1 MKVNEVS
8 ENFITDL
15 FKGGAASQGKKL
27 GKDLGKSLLDDWI
40 KVANQKGIKLPNPAN
55 DVIQDIKTRQPV
67 KFGNQG
73 TMTFK
78 KRADQLLKQ
87 KNSLANATKM
97 KSFRLPNQDN
107 AQQISDADKKDM
119 LANIDQQL
127 ENLKTQ
133 WFHQEVFNPNV
144 EAQDLKL
151 AGGYYFSKIRKYLID
166 NGVREGTIDKIAKG
180 MYPDLPKIEPA
191 KIFDQPKEFNK
202 YLVSVFL
209 KIAQKATD
217 YHGNF
222 YGSKNSA
229 DAIAKAKGSVDP
241 TLINDL
247 KDLSPQQKQAVASI
261 LAGGLGLSLK
271 KADPSDPQQQEMPGI

>member
-15 FKGGAASQGKKL
+15 FKGGAAAQGKKL
-27 GKDLGKSLLDDWI
+27 GKELGKSLLDDWL

-55 DVIQDIKTRQPV
+55 DVIQDVKTRQPV
-67 KFGNQG
+67 KFGDEG
-73 TMTFK
+73 SMTFK
-78 KRADQLLKQ
+78 QRADDLLKQ
-87 KNSLANATKM
+87 KNMLSNQSKM
-97 KSFRLPNQDN
+97 KSFRLPNQDPAQNTDN
-107 AQQISDADKKDM
+107 ADKQDRLENIIQQIK
-119 LANIDQQL
+119 
-127 ENLKTQ
+127 NLKTQ

-151 AGGYYFSKIRKYLID
+151 AGGYYFSKIRKYLKD

-180 MYPDLPKIEPA
+180 MYPDVPKMDPE
-191 KIFDQPKEFNK
+191 KVFDNPKLLNK
-202 YLVSVFL
+202 YLGSVFL

-217 YHGNF
+217 YHGNY

-241 TLINDL
+241 ELINDL
-247 KDLSPQQKQAVASI
+247 KDLSPEQKQAIASI

-271 KADPSDPQQQEMPGI
+271 KANSSDPQQQEMPGI

>member
-15 FKGGAASQGKKL
+15 FKGGAAAQGKKL
-27 GKDLGKSLLDDWI
+27 GKDLGKSLLDDWL

-55 DVIQDIKTRQPV
+55 DVIQDVKTRQPV
-67 KFGNQG
+67 QFGNQG
-73 TMTFK
+73 SITFK
-78 KRADQLLKQ
+78 DSVAQLVTKQ
-87 KNSLANATKM
+87 KSQN
-97 KSFRLPNQDN
+97 FRLPAPDAN
-107 AQQISDADKKDM
+107 AADKQDA
-119 LANIDQQL
+119 LANVDKQIAD
-127 ENLKTQ
+127 LKTQ
-133 WFHQEVFNPNV
+133 WFHQEVLNPNV
-144 EAQDLKL
+144 QTQDLKVG
-151 AGGYYFSKIRKYLID
+151 GGYYFSKIRKYLKD

-180 MYPDLPKIEPA
+180 MYPDVPKIDPE
-191 KIFDQPKEFNK
+191 KVFDNPRLLNK
-202 YLVSVFL
+202 YLGSVFL

-217 YHGNF
+217 YHGNY
-222 YGSKNSA
+222 YGSKNSV

-241 TLINDL
+241 ELINDL